1 MHRLSLVVAL
11 CLTVALPALGQQ
23 GQNNDILVQAQQV
36 VSSAESAGAAI
47 FAPTLLNEART
58 HLQWAQSN
66 WSNSK
71 ARETSQV
78 RAAEAIAAARAALA
92 KSRWLSTNAAIRNLQ
107 QDINRF
113 GGSANVTLTD
123 EQPDMAINRGTTSR
137 QRVEYAQGVIEQ
149 ARRAGGEQV
158 PGNNL
163 ASAQASLES
172 ARRIAKGGD
181 QRPTADHLA
190 YLAEMTAR
198 YAYYSARLAESERQ
212 TPGLQLER
220 TRLAQADSERRANAE
235 RMQREQAERAAAD
248 LRRQLEAEQANRQ
261 AAASELERLRTQ
273 VDENRRAIESR
284 AEADRAA
291 RVQAEQQFDALM
303 RQYESA
309 LATGA
314 PSEVDTLRRQVEDQ
328 QIALRSMWERERMN
342 EQATASEL
350 EVLRRD
356 LAAARQQGIAADVV
370 AQREADVARREAE
383 LTRQREARAAELA
396 HRQELE
402 QQQQAAIAETLKR
415 RQEAEAQAET
425 LRQQILAA
433 QQTASS
439 AQQAADQAQQA
450 AAAATSVAQQTQAEL
465 DRARTEAAQTQAE
478 LERTRQQLAQ
488 RDADATRLQM
498 ETELGRIASTRR
510 DERGFIITLPGIFFD
525 TGKSQLKSGSK
536 TTLTRIAEQLSKNSS
551 VALLVEGHTD
561 SVGGEAS
568 NQALSEARANA
579 VRTFLVDAGV
589 PADRLT
595 AAGRGEGQPI
605 ATNKTAAGRQ
615 QNRRVEIVIAN
626 Q

>member
-1 MHRLSLVVAL
+1 MQRLSLVVAL
-11 CLTVALPALGQQ
+11 CLTVALPAMGQQ
-23 GQNNDILVQAQQV
+23 GQNNEMLAQAQQV
-36 VSSAESAGAAI
+36 VASAEGAGAAM
-47 FAPTLLNEART
+47 FAPTLLNEARA
-58 HLQWAQSN
+58 HLQYAQTN
-66 WSNSK
+66 WSSNK
-71 ARETSQV
+71 QRETTQV
-78 RAAEAIAAARAALA
+78 RAAQAIAAARAALA
-92 KSRWLSTNAAIRNLQ
+92 KSRWLSTNAAIRTLQ

-123 EQPDMAINRGTTSR
+123 EQPNMAINRGATSR
-137 QRVEYAQGVIEQ
+137 ERVEYAQGVIEQ

-212 TPGLQLER
+212 APALQLER

-235 RMQREQAERAAAD
+235 RLQREEAERAAAD
-248 LRRQLEAEQANRQ
+248 LRRQLAAEQANRQ
-261 AAASELERLRTQ
+261 AAASELDRLRTQ
-273 VDENRRAIESR
+273 VEENRRAIESR
-284 AEADRAA
+284 AESDRAA
-291 RVQAEQQFDALM
+291 RVQAEQQFDTLM

-314 PSEVDTLRRQVEDQ
+314 PSEVEALRRQVEDQ
-328 QIALRSMWERERMN
+328 QIALRSMWERERAT
-342 EQATASEL
+342 EQAVASEI
-350 EVLRRD
+350 EALRRE
-356 LAAARQQGIAADVV
+356 LATAREQGVAADLV

-383 LTRQREARAAELA
+383 LTRQREARATELA
-396 HRQELE
+396 QRQELE
-402 QQQQAAIAETLKR
+402 RQQQAAITETLQR
-415 RQEAEAQAET
+415 RQQAEAQAEA
-425 LRQQILAA
+425 LRQQILEA
-433 QQTASS
+433 QQSASS

-465 DRARTEAAQTQAE
+465 EKARSEAAQTQAE

-498 ETELGRIASTRR
+498 ETELARIASTRR

-525 TGKSQLKSGSK
+525 TGKSQIKSGSR
-536 TTLTRIAEQLSKNSS
+536 TTLTRIAEQLNKNSA
-551 VALLVEGHTD
+551 VQLLVEGHTD
-561 SVGGEAS
+561 SVGSESS
-568 NQALSEARANA
+568 NQALSDARANA
-579 VRTFLVDAGV
+579 VREFLVNSGV
-589 PADRLT
+589 APDRLT
-595 AAGRGEGQPI
+595 AAGRGESQPI
-605 ATNKTAAGRQ
+605 ATNNTAAGRQ

-626 Q
+626 R